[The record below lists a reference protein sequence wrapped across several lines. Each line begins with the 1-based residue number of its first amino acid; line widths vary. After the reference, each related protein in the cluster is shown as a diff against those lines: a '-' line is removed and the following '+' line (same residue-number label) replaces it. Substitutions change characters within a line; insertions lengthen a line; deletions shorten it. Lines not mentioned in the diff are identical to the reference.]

1 MADDFKS
8 LLGKGSGQSWGEL
21 AGSYFSR
28 NNKKSNR
35 SRNILLASLFM
46 NAAEA
51 RMQSKAMTNL
61 QDLEDSKAIEKA
73 KLAAQWKKRT
83 DLETAYKDIN
93 DQGALGYYEDQAEK
107 AFQAANAENSK
118 WANLSSGAIVKA
130 KQDWKEAW
138 AQNKA
143 NTEVLNPYKGID
155 TSITTL
161 EEFSKDYND
170 YYKAQKRNY
179 ASPKNISVVHNL
191 FSKIGIGGKEP
202 GEIDKAT
209 NKFVSTVE
217 KERAEY
223 DRQQKKIK
231 GYTVIEA
238 APFKKSALD
247 KAKLQGMQLDDDDF
261 NTLINSSTLGNN
273 NSGEALAV
281 VRAAKQ
287 EFKDN
292 GGTLQAAIAAISSK
306 ELGYNMAVNV
316 AKRDRAVSAYE
327 LTNPKPAADSS
338 ELELW
343 NANRK
348 KAIRDSLGLTDLS
361 EDAMLRARELFSI
374 AFKTDPGLD
383 QKEFINDVLTED
395 IRKATGGVNVND
407 LKAEIMKTR
416 AMDIIDLYGEK
427 DPETMGRAKVTMIT
441 KEQLDSM
448 SKNYQDLHKKL
459 IAMPKIMQD
468 GELNLDVL
476 NNNITTFSKGEQTI
490 IRNYQRDNDMAIQ
503 ADIAYYAAEEIGDAI
518 LRALGDKNPL
528 NLNP

>member
-1 MADDFKS
+1 
-8 LLGKGSGQSWGEL
+8 
-21 AGSYFSR
+21 
-28 NNKKSNR
+28 
-35 SRNILLASLFM
+35 
-46 NAAEA
+46 
-51 RMQSKAMTNL
+51 
-61 QDLEDSKAIEKA
+61 
-73 KLAAQWKKRT
+73 
-83 DLETAYKDIN
+83 
-93 DQGALGYYEDQAEK
+93 
-107 AFQAANAENSK
+107 
-118 WANLSSGAIVKA
+118 
-130 KQDWKEAW
+130 
-138 AQNKA
+138 
-143 NTEVLNPYKGID
+143 
-155 TSITTL
+155 
-161 EEFSKDYND
+161 
-170 YYKAQKRNY
+170 
-179 ASPKNISVVHNL
+179 
-191 FSKIGIGGKEP
+191 
-202 GEIDKAT
+202 
-209 NKFVSTVE
+209 
-217 KERAEY
+217 
-223 DRQQKKIK
+223 
-231 GYTVIEA
+231 
-238 APFKKSALD
+238 
-247 KAKLQGMQLDDDDF
+247 
-261 NTLINSSTLGNN
+261 
-273 NSGEALAV
+273 
-281 VRAAKQ
+281 
-287 EFKDN
+287 
-292 GGTLQAAIAAISSK
+292 
-306 ELGYNMAVNV
+306 
-316 AKRDRAVSAYE
+316 

-476 NNNITTFSKGEQTI
+476 NSNITTFSKGEQTI